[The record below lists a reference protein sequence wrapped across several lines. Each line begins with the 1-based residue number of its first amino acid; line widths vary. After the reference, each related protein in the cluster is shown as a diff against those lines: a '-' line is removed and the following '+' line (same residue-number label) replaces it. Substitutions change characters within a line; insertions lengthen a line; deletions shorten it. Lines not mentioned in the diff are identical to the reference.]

1 MTLLMTNRVVA
12 EEPDVDP
19 ALRAFYYAKVFE
31 IPMLRWAGKRLHLAH
46 LVHTMRPDAAGERP

>member
-1 MTLLMTNRVVA
+1 MTNRVVA